1 MNWISGLA
9 SLQFSWAGHYRGC
22 LALCILLGAALA
34 APEAE
39 SQEPG
44 NDSSYDI
51 DYRITIDPVAGVAN
65 VELRL
70 RQPKSLLREVSMRPD
85 FERLSNFDGDG
96 EIVID
101 EQTVRWLPPAT
112 GGSIRWSVRV
122 NHTRNGSGYDAW
134 LGPEW
139 GLLRAED
146 LIPRAR
152 TRTLRGA
159 QSKTRLAFDLPRNWT
174 VVTQYFSKDGWTE
187 VNDPTRRYDEPSGWM
202 AMGHI
207 GVRRDTI
214 AGVRVAAVG
223 PTGQSLRRLD
233 TLAMLNWTLPELA
246 RIVPTL
252 PNRLTV
258 FSAGDPMWRGG
269 LSAPQSLFV
278 HSDRPLISENGTSTL
293 LHEVMHIALSIVAV
307 PGYDWIVEGL
317 AEYYGLEIL
326 GRSGTISADRHKR
339 AIKQQAL
346 WAADAQ
352 DLCSPASTGATTA
365 LAVTI
370 FSDLDQQLRSMTKNK
385 SNLDDLIRS
394 LAEIDEPVDL
404 ETLTEITA
412 QLTSDKPDALRM
424 ENLPGCRKI
433 TTIATPQ

>member
-1 MNWISGLA
+1 MNWISGLT
-9 SLQFSWAGHYRGC
+9 SLQTLRPAHFKAC
-22 LALCILLGAALA
+22 LALCVLLGAAFA

-39 SQEPG
+39 SQEPD
-44 NDSSYDI
+44 NNSSYDI
-51 DYRITIDPVAGVAN
+51 DYRITIDPAAGVAS

-70 RQPKSLLREVSMRPD
+70 RQARSLLREVSMRPD
-85 FERLSNFDGDG
+85 FERLSNFHGDG
-96 EIVID
+96 EIVVD
-101 EQTVRWLPPAT
+101 ELTVRWLPPAT
-112 GGSIRWSVRV
+112 GGSIRWDVRV

-159 QSKTRLAFDLPRNWT
+159 QSKTRLAFDLPHDWT

-187 VNDPTRRYDEPSGWM
+187 VNDPTRRYDEPTGWM
-202 AMGHI
+202 AVGHI

-214 AGVRVAAVG
+214 AGVRVAAVA
-223 PTGQSLRRLD
+223 PTGQSVRRLD

-246 RIVPTL
+246 RIVPNL
-252 PNRLTV
+252 PSRLTV

-269 LSAPQSLFV
+269 LSAPESLFV
-278 HSDRPLISENGTSTL
+278 HSDRPLISENATSTL
-293 LHEVMHIALSIVAV
+293 LHEAMHIALGIVAV

-317 AEYYGLEIL
+317 AEYYSLELL

-339 AIKQQAL
+339 AIQQQAL

-352 DLCSPASTGATTA
+352 ALCSPASTGATTA

-370 FSDLDQQLRSMTKNK
+370 FSELDQQLRRMTNNQN
-385 SNLDDLIRS
+385 NLDDLVRS
-394 LAEIDEPVDL
+394 LATTDEPVDL
-404 ETLTEITA
+404 MTLTAITA

-433 TTIATPQ
+433 TASPTQQ

>member
-1 MNWISGLA
+1 M
-9 SLQFSWAGHYRGC
+9 
-22 LALCILLGAALA
+22 LLGAASA

-39 SQEPG
+39 SQEP
-44 NDSSYDI
+44 DSNPNYDI
-51 DYRITIDPVAGVAN
+51 TYRITIDPAAGVAG

-70 RQPKSLLREVSMRPD
+70 RQSRNLLREVSMRPD
-85 FERLSNFDGDG
+85 FERLSNFNGDG
-96 EIVID
+96 KLEVD
-101 EQTVRWLPPAT
+101 EHTVRWLPPAT
-112 GGSIRWSVRV
+112 GGTLRWNVLV
-122 NHTRNGSGYDAW
+122 NHIRNGSGYDAW

-159 QSKTRLAFDLPRNWT
+159 RSKTKLAFDLPDDWT
-174 VVTQYFSKDGWTE
+174 VVTQYYSKDGWTE
-187 VNDPTRRYDEPSGWM
+187 VNDPARRYDEPSGWI

-214 AGVRVAAVG
+214 AGVRVAVVG
-223 PTGQSLRRLD
+223 PTGRSVRRLD

-246 RIVPTL
+246 RIVPSL
-252 PNRLTV
+252 PSRITV

-278 HSDRPLISENGTSTL
+278 HSDRPLISENATSTL
-293 LHEVMHIALSIVAV
+293 LHEVMHIALGIVAA

-317 AEYYGLEIL
+317 AEYYGLEL
-326 GRSGTISADRHKR
+326 LSRSGTISADRYQR
-339 AIKQQAL
+339 AIEQQAL
-346 WAADAQ
+346 WAAGAH
-352 DLCSPASTGATTA
+352 DLCAPASTGATTA

-370 FSDLDQQLRSMTKNK
+370 FSTLDQQLRRMTKNK
-385 SNLDDLIRS
+385 NNLDDLVRS
-394 LAEIDEPVDL
+394 LGAMDEPVDL
-404 ETLTEITA
+404 MTLTAIAA
-412 QLTSDKPDALRM
+412 QLTADKPDALRV

-433 TTIATPQ
+433 TAHASQQ